1 MGTIRLL
8 LLVVLCLV
16 VTVATGSCGDLTAG
30 FAKVE
35 LPESD
40 LAVQSPYDV
49 PVEQRYRYDACTGVR
64 TFWVYAG
71 DKPFNNATTTNPRT
85 EVRLRVSTTI
95 ELAHMPWLLI
105 ITFYY
110 RTGL

>member
-71 DKPFNNATTTNPRT
+71 DKPFNNATTTNPRA
-85 EVRLRVSTTI
+85 EVRLRVSTASWT
-95 ELAHMPWLLI
+95 HMPWLLI
-105 ITFYY
+105 T
-110 RTGL
+110 LSLSPSC